1 MSLEEIVSVLKDLR
15 KEVLI
20 FPSNDILVNLSNKPK
35 FELQESFG
43 IADYTL
49 KKIGREAINTEKNSG
64 INPVCISEGT
74 LLLKINSKEVIS
86 PVFLNPAEL
95 IIDSKSEKFSIIP
108 LSEQKVLNPFLI
120 THFNISVEDER
131 SIADFDALIQKTEI
145 SADLLNQ
152 EMKYIGNFHPK
163 RFSFLRE
170 IEHLIYEDNNFSD
183 ALKTIYGNDTN
194 NVHSKILTNSYL
206 FNTDQDQL
214 KVFEKLPEGSVV
226 VQGPPGTGKSQVIGN
241 LIANVINSSHNVL
254 LISEKKVALDVIQ
267 HKLNS
272 RNLGIL
278 SFQIPSKH
286 PNRSLIFE
294 LKKSWDFFIQMEKKS
309 IKSCFQQFE
318 NQRKLYDILIEESK
332 FHGCTISSLVRILEE
347 HRNVAV
353 LARKRSNVTLSVY
366 ENSKHLISEI
376 PSELLDLIK
385 YFKPSILDSG
395 FSNFIE
401 GIEDSIDVLNSLHE
415 SKKIDYWKDL
425 KINLQELLTYH
436 SFNTSIYNKFGHL
449 ISIDEASFKDLQ
461 NKYYDNKRRLNNL
474 ELNQEHWLIRPTLEE
489 LKYLKKLYAKRSRIY
504 NRFVWFITWRKW
516 TRTSGANPENLIKE
530 RIQYIKRKGQEEI
543 IVNKLFKLGIKT
555 PESELPIIDNLINST
570 DKTLWFKYLNDKDS
584 ETGKINHKKLYRTLE
599 FLKHCFDFDPKSK
612 PLTVLKEIEKNKSAI
627 LEQWSTI
634 KLLPNDL
641 FPYLASDKNSVKR
654 NFHVSVIH
662 SLLLKYPEL
671 KNFTLVQFVENCKQV
686 HRTFES
692 ESNNF
697 ADNIKMKQY
706 YKFQELEKLT
716 KTSPRKL
723 SEDVKLLRQKL
734 KKGKSILIKEFG
746 KKRSHKSIRSLFQ
759 SDAFLWIQV
768 LKPIWMANPNVL
780 SSTIPLKK
788 EQFDYVI
795 ADEASQLLLSHSIG
809 ALHRGKKAVICGDPQ
824 QMAPSS
830 YFKKKQSLEIDL
842 LHHANYYLN
851 HVFLSN
857 HYRSFHPGLIQF
869 SNTHFYNNKLKAFQH
884 TEALLNPLQHHFIEN
899 GRYSDRVNLKEAEEV
914 SKFIS
919 QHVHSSDKLGIVAF
933 SEAQLDCIYD
943 QLNDQT
949 KMKLEERIN
958 ADTAFFQALEKVQ
971 GDECDRLIIS
981 FGYGYNPEDKF
992 EMRFGPV
999 NYNQGHKRLNVL
1011 FSRAKKKIDFFSSVK
1026 YGDFPVSQNEG
1037 VNLIKKWF
1045 YMIENDNTEIVT
1057 ENEISIYDILDESA
1071 GFHDLISYINVYSNR
1086 GYTLVY

>member
-20 FPSNDILVNLSNKPK
+20 FPNNDILVNLSNKPK
-35 FELQESFG
+35 FNLQVSLDT
-43 IADYTL
+43 ADFTL
-49 KKIGREAINTEKNSG
+49 KKIWREAINTEKNSG

-74 LLLKINSKEVIS
+74 VLININSKEVVS
-86 PVFLNPAEL
+86 PVFLNPIEL
-95 IIDSKSEKFSIIP
+95 VINSRNDKFSIFP
-108 LSEQKVLNPFLI
+108 LAAQKVLNPFLI
-120 THFNISVEDER
+120 THFKISLEEEKLI
-131 SIADFDALIQKTEI
+131 SDFDEFIRRTKI
-145 SADLLNQ
+145 SPDLLDQ
-152 EMKYIGNFHPK
+152 EVKYIGNFHPK

-183 ALKTIYGNDTN
+183 ALKTIYGNDTED
-194 NVHSKILTNSYL
+194 VQSKLLTDSYL

-214 KVFEKLPEGSVV
+214 KVFQKLPEGSIV

-241 LIANVINSSHNVL
+241 LIASVINSSNNVL
-254 LISEKKVALDVIQ
+254 LISEKKVALDVIEQ
-267 HKLNS
+267 KLNS
-272 RNLGIL
+272 RDLGVL
-278 SFQIPSKH
+278 SFQIPSKY

-309 IKSCFQQFE
+309 IKFCFQKFE
-318 NQRKLYDILIEESK
+318 NQRKLYGIFTKEAKSQ
-332 FHGCTISSLVRILEE
+332 GCTVSALLKILEKN
-347 HRNVAV
+347 RSVAISN
-353 LARKRSNVTLSVY
+353 RKRSTITLSDY
-366 ENSKHLISEI
+366 EKSEHLVSDI

-385 YFKPSILDSG
+385 HFKPAILDSD
-395 FSNFIE
+395 FSHFLE
-401 GIEDSIDVLNSLHE
+401 GIEDSISVLNSLYE
-415 SKKIDYWKDL
+415 SKQIDYWKDL
-425 KINLQELLTYH
+425 KTKLQELLTYH
-436 SFNTSIYNKFGHL
+436 SFNTSIYTKFGHL
-449 ISIDEASFKDLQ
+449 ISFDNSAFNDLQ
-461 NKYYDNKRRLNNL
+461 NKYYETKRKLATL
-474 ELNQEHWLIRPTLEE
+474 ELNQEHWLLRPTLEE
-489 LKYLKKLYAKRSRIY
+489 LYFLKNLYAKRSRAY
-504 NRFVWFITWRKW
+504 YKLKWFMTWRKW
-516 TRTSGANPENLIKE
+516 TRTRGINPETLIKE
-530 RIQYIKRKGQEEI
+530 RIQYIKKKGQEEL
-543 IVNKLFKLGIKT
+543 VLKKLSKMGIKA
-555 PESELPIIDNLINST
+555 PETELPLIDNLIHST
-570 DKTLWFKYLNDKDS
+570 DRALWLKYINNKDDV
-584 ETGKINHKKLYRTLE
+584 TGKITHKRLYRTLE
-599 FLKHCFDFDPKSK
+599 FLKHCFDFAPESK
-612 PLTVLKEIEKNKSAI
+612 PLNVLKQLERNQTKI

-634 KLLPNDL
+634 KLLPNEI
-641 FPYLASDKNSVKR
+641 FPYLTRDKSSVKG
-654 NFHVSVIH
+654 NIQVSVVH

-686 HRTFES
+686 HKTFEN

-697 ADNIKMKQY
+697 ADNIRMKQY
-706 YKFQELEKLT
+706 HKFQELEKLT
-716 KTSPRKL
+716 KTAPRKL
-723 SEDVKLLRQKL
+723 SEEEKLMRQKL

-746 KKRSHKSIRSLFQ
+746 KKRAHKSIRSLFQ

-824 QMAPSS
+824 QMAPGS

-884 TEALLNPLQHHFIEN
+884 TEALLNPVTHHFIEN
-899 GRYSDRVNLKEAEEV
+899 GKYSDRVNLIEAEEV
-914 SKFIS
+914 GKFIS
-919 QHVHSSDKLGIVAF
+919 QHIHSSGKLGIVAF

-943 QLNDQT
+943 QLNNQT
-949 KMKLEERIN
+949 KMKLEERID

-981 FGYGYNPEDKF
+981 FGYGYNNEDKF

-1026 YGDFPVSQNEG
+1026 YSDFPVAQNEG
-1037 VNLIKKWF
+1037 VILMKKWF
-1045 YMIENDNTEIVT
+1045 YMIENDNSEIVS
-1057 ENEISIYDILDESA
+1057 EKEISIYDILDESA
-1071 GFHDLISYINVYSNR
+1071 GFHDLISYINVYSSR
-1086 GYTLVY
+1086 GYSIVF